1 MAERKKKGKPSAP
14 KSAPPAFATVDVSSL
29 LDDMAAN
36 DAGGSA
42 SYDAAL
48 NAILESQAGGGA
60 AVERGSY
67 AASDDDASFGAA
79 DVEMGAAVDV
89 GNVVA
94 AGTVAFRP
102 ESRADSDGG
111 DFLPSERLEFDS
123 DRLREEQAAAASTAS
138 IAAAAAAAAAAVS
151 TVSSFVAA
159 PSASVSATPVRG
171 GTLPPMQ
178 APDTGDFPLG
188 SALALRGR
196 ADTINAGLVSPSVM
210 HQLTA
215 AAPAAADGSKPKIPA
230 AERSSALRGSIVA
243 DGIAAAAAEDEGGDK
258 KDEVRMR
265 VGYYQMTGHGNG
277 RYVFIPKAMLRRPAF
292 DFDEAFA
299 ALQMKIPDLVF
310 DLNSAPDVDEYVH
323 CLPPLSAF
331 VCSVISRNVP
341 HTLFIAGGT

>member
-48 NAILESQAGGGA
+48 NAILDSQAGGGA
-60 AVERGSY
+60 AVERDSY
-67 AASDDDASFGAA
+67 AGSDDDASFGAA

-89 GNVVA
+89 GNMVA

-102 ESRADSDGG
+102 ESRADNDGV

-123 DRLREEQAAAASTAS
+123 DRLREEQAAATSTAS
-138 IAAAAAAAAAAVS
+138 VAAAAAAAAAAAVS

-159 PSASVSATPVRG
+159 PSASMSATPVRG

-230 AERSSALRGSIVA
+230 AEKSSALRGSIVA
-243 DGIAAAAAEDEGGDK
+243 DGIAAAAAAEDEGGDK

-265 VGYYQMTGHGNG
+265 VGYYQMTGHGNV

-310 DLNSAPDVDEYVH
+310 DLNSAPDVDEYV
-323 CLPPLSAF
+323 
-331 VCSVISRNVP
+331 
-341 HTLFIAGGT
+341 